1 MAQNSTP
8 GTPQSPEVESPRVR
22 EELHQTGVSHEGDP
36 QTPTTGGP
44 SQHLGATD
52 EEMTP
57 VRAPMRG
64 PENLVGP
71 TGRRGGRGGR
81 ADDPPDRPAADE
93 ITPGEARR
101 LPAPRGRARG
111 RGPSRAAR
119 ACARV

>member
-1 MAQNSTP
+1 MIEDSTQ

-22 EELHQTGVSHEGDP
+22 EELHQTDVSHEGDP
-36 QTPTTGGP
+36 QPPAAGGP

-71 TGRRGGRGGR
+71 SGGPGGAED
-81 ADDPPDRPAADE
+81 ADDDLIDPADE
-93 ITPGEARR
+93 ITPG
-101 LPAPRGRARG
+101 
-111 RGPSRAAR
+111 
-119 ACARV
+119 